1 MPFRGDLKLA
11 CPAEMRG
18 DMHSATPSSV
28 RVLIA
33 EDEALV
39 ALSLS
44 DMLEAE
50 GYDVA
55 IAGDGAE
62 ALGMAQRLGS
72 ALDVL
77 LTDLNMPHMTG
88 EDLIRTL
95 RTERPG
101 LPVVV
106 VTGSPPDGGAEE
118 LRQNSGGHG
127 PLLLLHKPIDYAG
140 LAAAVRHVAP
150 SRQG

>member
-1 MPFRGDLKLA
+1 MPFRFDPCTVSAAGKHK
-11 CPAEMRG
+11 
-18 DMHSATPSSV
+18 DMHSASPTSV

-39 ALSLS
+39 ALALS

-55 IAGDGAE
+55 IAADGAE
-62 ALGMAQRLGS
+62 ALGMAQQLGS

-77 LTDLNMPHMTG
+77 LTDLNMPYMTG
-88 EDLIRTL
+88 EDLIRAL

-106 VTGSPPDGGAEE
+106 VTGSPPDGGEEE
-118 LRQNSGGHG
+118 LRQSSGGHG
-127 PLLLLHKPIDYAG
+127 PLLLLHKPIDYVG

-150 SRQG
+150 SRLG